1 MKKMPL
7 WSLQEIMGDRH
18 ENNLTSRCIGA
29 ICGKCC
35 GGRKEGDMKAKYRG
49 ICWQAAPRDLA
60 WMELGQR
67 GQEGMLFSRSVVSD
81 SLQPHGL

>member
-18 ENNLTSRCIGA
+18 ENNLTSRHIGA

-35 GGRKEGDMKAKYRG
+35 GGRKEGDMKAKHRG
-49 ICWQAAPRDLA
+49 ICWQAAQRDLGGFLA
-60 WMELGQR
+60 LLGLPR
-67 GQEGMLFSRSVVSD
+67 WLSGKESTCTVGEAV
-81 SLQPHGL
+81 